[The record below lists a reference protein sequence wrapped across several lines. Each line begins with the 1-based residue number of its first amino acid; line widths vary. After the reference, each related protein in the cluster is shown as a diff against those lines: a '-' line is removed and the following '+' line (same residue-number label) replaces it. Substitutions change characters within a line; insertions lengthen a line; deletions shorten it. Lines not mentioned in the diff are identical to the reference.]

1 MSNYFPDLDQMRSR
15 NRYYKKMN
23 EILYVLYAGKEL
35 GWKHVSK
42 IGVQK
47 LIYLSEVLAPL
58 KEIILSFLN
67 FIYHRKGPYSS
78 DVQNILDHLVAL
90 DAIKVVSFEQYG
102 KSAFV
107 NYEISETG
115 EYLVK
120 NLIFDNVEKEKFN
133 WIRLA
138 LKIVDAYK
146 DIFEI
151 GQHFKNIDKII
162 DLVYQEPSFKEIQK
176 KGRGTFIPIGYEDNP
191 AVKLLEFL
199 KTVEKEEIPLL
210 FKRNPQEDLETILL
224 MFFEYLYVE
233 FLSSR
238 REKNA
243 RE

>member
-1 MSNYFPDLDQMRSR
+1 MNHYVSVGDKTREKNK
-15 NRYYKKMN
+15 YYKKMN
-23 EILYVLYAGKEL
+23 EILYVFCAGKEL
-35 GWKHVSK
+35 GWKHISK

-58 KEIILSFLN
+58 NEIILSFLN
-67 FIYHRKGPYSS
+67 FIYHKRGPYSA

-102 KSAFV
+102 NSAFV

-146 DIFEI
+146 DILEI
-151 GQHFKNIDKII
+151 GENFKNIDKII

-176 KGRGTFIPIGYEDNP
+176 KGRGKFIPIGCKDNP
-191 AVKLLEFL
+191 TIKLLEFL
-199 KTVEKEEIPLL
+199 KRIENEEMPLL
-210 FKRNPQEDLETILL
+210 LKKNRQKDLEAILL
-224 MFFEYLYVE
+224 MFFEFLYLE

-238 REKNA
+238 REENA
-243 RE
+243 EE